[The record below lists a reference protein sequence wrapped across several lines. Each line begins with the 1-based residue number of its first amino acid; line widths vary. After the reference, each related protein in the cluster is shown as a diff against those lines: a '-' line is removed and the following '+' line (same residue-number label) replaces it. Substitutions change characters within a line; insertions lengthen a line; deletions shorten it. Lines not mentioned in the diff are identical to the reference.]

1 MNHLDHLSCSQVNC
15 WSRCHRQWKFRY
27 IDGLKIPPSGAM
39 AQGTGVHKAQEVNFE
54 QKIES
59 KVDLPESDVVDA
71 FSDSWESQ
79 LDDGFNLGEDKP
91 GELKDQGVEL
101 TKLYHA
107 EIAPR
112 IEPVAVEQKFKVE
125 FDDCNWSII
134 GYIDVRGKEKTHDT
148 KTAGKSPSVI
158 KGYDFQSATYW
169 IGEKYGLGVE
179 PQPFEYN
186 VLVKNKTPKSVN
198 IEVPDQ
204 SQWEKFT
211 LQKYADVAIEIHSAL
226 KTGVFAANESHFL
239 CSPRWCGFWTKCFG

>member
-1 MNHLDHLSCSQVNC
+1 MNHLDHLSCSQANT
-15 WSRCHRQWKFRY
+15 WSACHKKWKYRY
-27 IDGLKIPPSGAM
+27 IDGLIIPPSGAM

-59 KVDLPESDVVDA
+59 KEDLPEDDVVDA

-79 LDDGFNLGEDKP
+79 ADKIDFGGDKP

-112 IEPVAVEQKFKVE
+112 IEPVAVEQKFKIE
-125 FDDCNWSII
+125 FEDTNWSVI
-134 GYIDVRGKEKTHDT
+134 GYIDVRGTGKTHDT
-148 KTAGKSPSVI
+148 KTTGKSPSQI
-158 KGYDFQSATYW
+158 QGYDFQSATYW

-186 VLVKNKTPKSVN
+186 CLVKNKKPKSVN

-204 SQWEKFT
+204 SQWEQYT
-211 LQKYADVAIEIHSAL
+211 LQKYADIAIEIHSAL
-226 KTGVFAANESHFL
+226 KTGVFAPNEGHFL
-239 CSPRWCGFWTKCFG
+239 CSPRWCGYHSKCFS